1 MNKVYGAI
9 LSPFVRK
16 VLMTLEHKGAAYE
29 NEPVRPFVNPESFAR
44 ISPLRKVPAFS
55 DEYLTVADSSVI
67 CDYLENKYPHN
78 PLYPKNPVERAKV
91 LWLEE
96 FGDTRLQET
105 IGPGFFFER
114 IVAPVMFRRAP
125 NETLIRRSLAA
136 LPALQDYL
144 EGQLTGSRFAV
155 GATLTIADLTLP
167 SVFLNGRYAGHEVDA
182 RQWPKLASYL
192 EGMYAHPLY
201 VDRMGPEREM
211 LEKMKPRN

>member
-1 MNKVYGAI
+1 MNTVYGAI

-16 VLMTLEHKGAAYE
+16 VVMTLAHKGAEYVI
-29 NEPVRPFVNPESFAR
+29 EPVRPFKNAESFAK

-67 CDYLENKYPHN
+67 CDYLEHKYPYQ

-96 FGDTRLQET
+96 FADTRLQET
-105 IGPGFFFER
+105 LGPGLFFEKM
-114 IVAPVMFRRAP
+114 VAPAMFKRAP
-125 NETLIRRSLAA
+125 DNALIDKSLAA

-144 EGQLTGSRFAV
+144 ESQLTGSRFAIG
-155 GATLTIADLTLP
+155 GALSIADLALP

-182 RQWPKLASYL
+182 QRWPKLAAYL
-192 EGMYAHPLY
+192 RAMFEHPLY
-201 VDRMGPEREM
+201 VERIEAERAM
-211 LEKMKPRN
+211 LEALRR